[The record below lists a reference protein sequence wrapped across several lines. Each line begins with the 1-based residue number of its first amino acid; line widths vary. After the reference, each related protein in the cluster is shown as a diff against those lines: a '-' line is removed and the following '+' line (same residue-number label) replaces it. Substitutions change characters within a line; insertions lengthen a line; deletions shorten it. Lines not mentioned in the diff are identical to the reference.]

1 MTRTLFLLF
10 LFNAGNGGSGNLEY
24 RLIGASY
31 KEAGVADVGNDS
43 NYSTIGNDAVAGLK
57 LGNRFLQ
64 FSLPL
69 LLWPDQQNV
78 KDADDQKYR
87 EQLD

>member
-24 RLIGASY
+24 RLVGASN
-31 KEAGVADVGNDS
+31 KKAGVAHVGNDA
-43 NYSTIGNDAVAGLK
+43 NYSTISDNPVTGLE

-69 LLWPDQQNV
+69 LLWPDQENV
-78 KDADDQKYR
+78 KDADD
-87 EQLD
+87 

>member
-1 MTRTLFLLF
+1 MSADLFLLF

-24 RLIGASY
+24 RLIGASN
-31 KEAGVADVGNDS
+31 KEAGVAHVGNNA
-43 NYSTIGNDAVAGLK
+43 NYSTIGNNAVTGLK
-57 LGNRFLQ
+57 LRNRLLQ

-69 LLWPDQQNV
+69 LLWPNQENV

-87 EQLD
+87 KQLD